1 MYCNTIAIVK
11 MSSIVTPNIGKLIAA
26 EFKELHDISRVSSS
40 VERDTLVL
48 HQCFEET
55 VQ

>member
-1 MYCNTIAIVK
+1 MYRNTIAIVK
-11 MSSIVTPNIGKLIAA
+11 MSSIVTLNKLIAA
-26 EFKELHDISRVSSS
+26 EFKKLHDVSRVSSS